1 MSAQDDA
8 DIIATARLG
17 FLDEAT
23 DMLAQFEQALLV
35 LETTPDDA
43 ENLNAAFRAAHTIK
57 GTAGLFGCDAV
68 VSFTHEVETLMEALR
83 SGELLASEAIA
94 AALLEGLDQMGAL
107 IDEVRT
113 GAQSPEVQARSQELG
128 AALRALR
135 GTGAGVDAGTAAA
148 AAAGAPAALP
158 PAAAGPETTAGAA
171 TPWHLSLRFGSDA
184 LRNGLDPMAFLRY
197 LGSVGSVSHCAVL
210 TGTVPA
216 LQVLDAEGCYL
227 GFEVRLQSEQTQTAI
242 EQVFDFARDDCAL
255 AILPPEAGVAAY
267 ARLMEERCADDEAA
281 REELAQIWQAQG
293 VAWQA
298 SATVDAPTAAALPA
312 APSSSHPGA
321 AVAAAAPAAERRQAT
336 SERRAPA
343 RKHGGEESRFI
354 KVRADKLDH
363 LIDLIGE
370 LVIAGSGAQMV
381 ANAEASAAFL
391 EATQRVADLVQ
402 ATRDG
407 ALALRMVPVGETF
420 SRFQRVVRDTSKLL
434 SKEIELVVTGG
445 DTELDKSMVELIGDP
460 LMHLVRNSLD
470 HGIETPAERVAAGK
484 PAQGRLGLNAYHEAG
499 AIVIEVS
506 DDGKGLGRERIIKK
520 ATERGLIAE
529 GAVLSDAEVW
539 QLIFAPGFSTADA
552 VTDISGRGV
561 GMDVVKRN
569 IEALRG
575 QISLASTAG
584 RGTTTQIRL
593 PLTLAMI
600 DGFLTLVDGVHY
612 VLPLAVVSEC
622 IDVPLECRE
631 QPDRI
636 CGTFDLR
643 GEVLPYLDLA
653 LFYGARTGD
662 KQRQGPSTG
671 SSSPGKSNARRS
683 LVVVRDGHVRIG
695 LVVDR
700 LLGEHQ
706 TVIKPLASIFKP
718 LEALAGSTIL
728 GSGDVALV
736 LDMPGL
742 TAAATRYSGLRPGA
756 PARAPAALA
765 A

>member
-1 MSAQDDA
+1 MALDDDA
-8 DIIATARLG
+8 DIIAAARAG
-17 FLDEAT
+17 FLDEAA
-23 DMLAQFEQALLV
+23 DMLQQFEQALLV
-35 LETTPDDA
+35 MESSPEDA

-83 SGELLASEAIA
+83 SGELQVSEDIS

-107 IDEVRT
+107 MDEVRSGHT
-113 GAQSPEVQARSQELG
+113 DPAVQARSQALG
-128 AALRALR
+128 QRLRALR
-135 GTGAGVDAGTAAA
+135 GQASESPDAAAPSAAA
-148 AAAGAPAALP
+148 AAATATSPGQAQTGVGADAA
-158 PAAAGPETTAGAA
+158 
-171 TPWHLSLRFGSDA
+171 WHISLRFGLDA
-184 LRNGLDPMAFLRY
+184 LRNGLDPLAFLRY
-197 LGSVGSVSHCAVL
+197 LATLGEVQASRTLVDDIPPLA
-210 TGTVPA
+210 T
-216 LQVLDAEGCYL
+216 LDAEACHL
-227 GFEVRLQSEQTQTAI
+227 GIEVRLLSQSQRADI
-242 EQVFDFARDDCAL
+242 EQVFEFAMDDCTL
-255 AILPPEAGVAAY
+255 AILAPDAAVAEYQA
-267 ARLMEERCADDEAA
+267 LLVQRCGD
-281 REELAQIWQAQG
+281 
-293 VAWQA
+293 
-298 SATVDAPTAAALPA
+298 DAPAQATLKTLWKELGLDLDAMKA
-312 APSSSHPGA
+312 APS
-321 AVAAAAPAAERRQAT
+321 PAAKSPATPQALPDPQVGKAPDPGSERRQAEA
-336 SERRAPA
+336 ERRAKSEPRRA
-343 RKHGGEESRFI
+343 EEVRHV

-381 ANAEASAAFL
+381 ASSEGSPAFL
-391 EATQRVADLVQ
+391 EATQRVSELVQ

-420 SRFQRVVRDTSKLL
+420 SRFNRVVRDTSKLL

-445 DTELDKSMVELIGDP
+445 DTELDKSMVDLIGDP

-470 HGIETPAERVAAGK
+470 HGIETPEERLAAGK
-484 PAQGRLGLNAYHEAG
+484 PRSGRLGLNAYHEAG
-499 AIVIEVS
+499 SIVIEVS
-506 DDGKGLGRERIIKK
+506 DDGRGLGRERIVKK
-520 ATERGLIAE
+520 ALERGLIAE
-529 GAVLSDAEVW
+529 GTVLSDAEVW

-569 IEALRG
+569 IESLRG
-575 QISLASTAG
+575 QISLASTNG

-600 DGFLTLVDGVHY
+600 DGFLTLVGGVHY

-622 IDVPLECRE
+622 IDLPRECRD
-631 QPDRI
+631 QADRTS
-636 CGTFDLR
+636 GTFDLR

-653 LFYGARTGD
+653 LFYGAHNGAPVGAAHTF
-662 KQRQGPSTG
+662 G
-671 SSSPGKSNARRS
+671 SKNNGRRS
-683 LVVVRDGHVRIG
+683 LVVVRQGAVRIG

-736 LDMPGL
+736 LDMQGL
-742 TAAATRYSGLRPGA
+742 MAAATRPGA
-756 PARAPAALA
+756 TTARTQSSTPVAALRA
-765 A
+765 

>member
-8 DIIATARLG
+8 EIIAAARLG
-17 FLDEAT
+17 FLDEAV

-35 LETTPDDA
+35 METTPDDA

-68 VSFTHEVETLMEALR
+68 VTFTHEVETLMEALR
-83 SGELLASEAIA
+83 SGELVASPEIA
-94 AALLEGLDQMGAL
+94 AALLAGLDQMEAL
-107 IDEVRT
+107 IGEVKS
-113 GAQSPEVQARSQELG
+113 GEQSPEVHARSLELG
-128 AALRALR
+128 QTLRALR
-135 GTGAGVDAGTAAA
+135 GSGEAGN
-148 AAAGAPAALP
+148 GAPMA
-158 PAAAGPETTAGAA
+158 PEGAA
-171 TPWHLSLRFGSDA
+171 TPAAATAGASTQAAATHAGAHPTGPAWHLSLRFGADA
-184 LRNGLDPMAFLRY
+184 LRNGLDPLAFLRY
-197 LGSVGSVSHCAVL
+197 LGSLGSVLACHTLTEAVP
-210 TGTVPA
+210 T
-216 LQVLDAEGCYL
+216 LQALDAEGCCL
-227 GFEVRLQSEQTQTAI
+227 GFELRLQTDKSQTDI
-242 EQVFDFARDDCAL
+242 EQVFEFACDDCSL
-255 AILPPEAGVAAY
+255 VILPPEADAAAY
-267 ARLMEERCADDEAA
+267 AQLLEQRSAGDSAA
-281 REELAQIWQAQG
+281 LAELGRIWQSQG
-293 VAWQA
+293 VAWQVA
-298 SATVDAPTAAALPA
+298 PPSAAQPPAAGALGTPGTTAAALAAVPA
-312 APSSSHPGA
+312 AD
-321 AVAAAAPAAERRQAT
+321 ERRLSGT
-336 SERRAPA
+336 PDRRAPA
-343 RKHGGEESRFI
+343 RRSGAEETRFI

-381 ANAEASAAFL
+381 ANAEASPAFL
-391 EATQRVADLVQ
+391 EATQRVSDLVQ

-420 SRFQRVVRDTSKLL
+420 SRFQRVVRDISKQLG
-434 SKEIELVVTGG
+434 KEIELVVTGG
-445 DTELDKSMVELIGDP
+445 DTELDKSMVDLIGDP

-470 HGIETPAERVAAGK
+470 HGIETPAERMAAGK

-506 DDGKGLGRERIIKK
+506 DDGKGLGRERIVKK
-520 ATERGLIAE
+520 ATERGLIPE
-529 GAVLSDAEVW
+529 GVVLSDAEVW

-575 QISLASTAG
+575 QIALSSTAG

-600 DGFLTLVDGVHY
+600 DGFLTLVNGVHY

-622 IDVPLECRE
+622 IDVPRACTE
-631 QPDRI
+631 QPHRS

-653 LFYGARTGD
+653 LFYGGKTSAP
-662 KQRQGPSTG
+662 GPAT
-671 SSSPGKSNARRS
+671 ARRS
-683 LVVVRDGHVRIG
+683 LVVVRDGPVRIG

-706 TVIKPLASIFKP
+706 TVIKPLAGIFKP

-742 TAAATRYSGLRPGA
+742 MAAATKLAAARGYGDSRAAA
-756 PARAPAALA
+756 PLTTAVAKARA
-765 A
+765 